1 MYGMGGIGG
10 PLSLL
15 PKVRKISKKGTAR
28 TTMFNQGLG
37 QPRMTVEDRIC
48 DMMMQLDEHSDKI
61 PEGVYLQFCDH
72 LKVFHQNVQMNRKH
86 RQKLVAQEAEVL
98 AREAVAERHAPVE
111 VDPVEESFGRR
122 RVGPRRC
129 GCCREIGHNRRS
141 CPRVLGPHQL
151 RMRGVV

>member
-1 MYGMGGIGG
+1 
-10 PLSLL
+10 
-15 PKVRKISKKGTAR
+15 
-28 TTMFNQGLG
+28 MFNQGLG
-37 QPRMTVEDRIC
+37 KPLMTVEDRIC

-61 PEGVYLQFCDH
+61 PEGMYLQFCDH

-86 RQKLVAQEAEVL
+86 RQKLVALNARVL
-98 AREAVAERHAPVE
+98 AREEVRGGTAAREVAAAAAAVEAPE
-111 VDPVEESFGRR
+111 DIFRTGRTR
-122 RVGPRRC
+122 GPRRC

>member
-1 MYGMGGIGG
+1 
-10 PLSLL
+10 
-15 PKVRKISKKGTAR
+15 
-28 TTMFNQGLG
+28 MFNQGLG

-48 DMMMQLDEHSDKI
+48 DMMMQLDEHSEKI
-61 PEGVYLQFCDH
+61 PEGMYLQFCDH
-72 LKVFHQNVQMNRKH
+72 LKVFHQNIRMNRKL

-98 AREAVAERHAPVE
+98 AREVAAERLAVE
-111 VDPVEESFGRR
+111 TRR
-122 RVGPRRC
+122 RWIDAAREREAEREGERGSRRC

>member
-1 MYGMGGIGG
+1 
-10 PLSLL
+10 
-15 PKVRKISKKGTAR
+15 
-28 TTMFNQGLG
+28 MFNQGLG
-37 QPRMTVEDRIC
+37 KPGMTVEDRIC

-86 RQKLVAQEAEVL
+86 RQKLVAQEAREMLAREEAEVL
-98 AREAVAERHAPVE
+98 AREEAALALEAVEAPE
-111 VDPVEESFGRR
+111 DIFHTGRR
-122 RVGPRRC
+122 RGPRRC

>member
-1 MYGMGGIGG
+1 
-10 PLSLL
+10 
-15 PKVRKISKKGTAR
+15 
-28 TTMFNQGLG
+28 MFNQGLG
-37 QPRMTVEDRIC
+37 KPQMTVEDRIC

-72 LKVFHQNVQMNRKH
+72 LKVFHQNAQMNRKH
-86 RQKLVAQEAEVL
+86 RQKLVAQEAREMLAREEAEVL
-98 AREAVAERHAPVE
+98 ARAEAALALEAVPDFVL
-111 VDPVEESFGRR
+111 DGRR
-122 RVGPRRC
+122 RGPRRC